1 MTSKSLGPTAN
12 LIRQSRLMAMPPPLS
27 HALSDSQYYRPPHP
41 THQAITTPE
50 SSRRRGDW
58 GLKRPIPRKVE
69 STYIR
74 YNNIDTMEHMTKI
87 ESSHDTVLTLKKWQ
101 EMDIPMGISDAKAN
115 RFTSAFYFDT
125 TASST
130 SPNGNSPQTFSANVS
145 EPVWGYREKSVQ
157 AMTPG
162 ELKTFVSERL
172 IPRRHEFEDFAEKWF
187 DQLLK
192 SPPPQQPSPA
202 TIGTDTGEVA
212 AAPATDTVADQK
224 NPPPILDA
232 QLEKPSP
239 SDSSSHER
247 TPLPNFSTAPL
258 SERLKSLRSDPIQSY
273 NVIHNFLKIP
283 LKQIPMTVHPSG
295 GLYYILDSSYLENH
309 PERGPNQDREVPAR
323 LIYKQ
328 DGKDINSNRRR
339 MYYVIGGIVQP
350 AQHEMTTA
358 MAKDNIYS
366 VSRVINV
373 VPMSATLDQRGKI
386 LIELDRIA
394 PTQFLREI
402 VADTRERYGA
412 RKRTLDEIKRT
423 PESSRAPASRSI
435 PSNSSS
441 LTDLRGKS
449 PNPQDLDRRLV
460 NLISFLSG
468 DQGKGST

>member
-27 HALSDSQYYRPPHP
+27 HTLSDTQFYRLPHP

-101 EMDIPMGISDAKAN
+101 EMDIPVGISDAKAN
-115 RFTSAFYFDT
+115 RFTSSFYFDI
-125 TASST
+125 TASS
-130 SPNGNSPQTFSANVS
+130 SSRNGNSPQTFSANVS

-162 ELKTFVSERL
+162 ELKTFVSEKL
-172 IPRRHEFEDFAEKWF
+172 VPRRREFEDFAEKWF
-187 DQLLK
+187 DRLPK
-192 SPPPQQPSPA
+192 PPP
-202 TIGTDTGEVA
+202 
-212 AAPATDTVADQK
+212 APQFSSAATDTDTAADQQDQSLSL
-224 NPPPILDA
+224 NTQPEEIA
-232 QLEKPSP
+232 T
-239 SDSSSHER
+239 SDSSLQRRS
-247 TPLPNFSTAPL
+247 LPNFSVTPL

-273 NVIHNFLKIP
+273 NVIHNFLQIP
-283 LKQIPMTVHPSG
+283 LKQIPMRVHPSG
-295 GLYYILDSSYLENH
+295 GLYYTLDSSYLENH

-323 LIYKQ
+323 LLYKI
-328 DGKDINSNRRR
+328 DGKDLHSSRKR
-339 MYYVIGGIVQP
+339 MYYVIGGIVQF

-358 MAKDNIYS
+358 VAKDNIYS

-373 VPMSATLDQRGKI
+373 VPMSAALDQRGKI

-394 PTQFLREI
+394 PTQFLREL
-402 VADTRERYGA
+402 VVDTMERHSV
-412 RKRTLDEIKRT
+412 RMRTFEETKKAHEGSKTLT
-423 PESSRAPASRSI
+423 SRSTS
-435 PSNSSS
+435 PSTPS
-441 LTDLRGKS
+441 LTDSRGKF
-449 PNPQDLDRRLV
+449 PNAQDLDRRLV

-468 DQGKGST
+468 DQGKGSS